1 MLGMLVQCTNNLYA
15 VLTVEALCVLS
26 CSTKNRH
33 LRFHNSK
40 NHQTCDF
47 LQDTKNDNFSAVCKP
62 GHKCA
67 LAHPYFHIHLFEGI
81 QFGY

>member
-1 MLGMLVQCTNNLYA
+1 MLHLQSRLCASCHVTQKIVTCDFTTNA
-15 VLTVEALCVLS
+15 
-26 CSTKNRH
+26 
-33 LRFHNSK
+33 K
-40 NHQTCDF
+40 NHQLPFFCKTRKITIF
-47 LQDTKNDNFSAVCKP
+47 AAVCKP